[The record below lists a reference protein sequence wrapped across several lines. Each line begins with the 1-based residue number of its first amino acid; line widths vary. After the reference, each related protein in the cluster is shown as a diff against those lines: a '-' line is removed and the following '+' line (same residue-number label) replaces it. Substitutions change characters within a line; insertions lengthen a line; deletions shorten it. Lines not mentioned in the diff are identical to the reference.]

1 MLGTMA
7 AEDIAAAT
15 AAAAAAVA
23 AAAAAAGVDLVT
35 VGTSPRGEPIIL
47 ILAPLGKKETFLV
60 NNKKGFQFYL
70 QIITSKPCG
79 MEISDP
85 KKVQF
90 RNFRIRKC
98 CLFKKSNKQGNIKLD
113 L

>member
-60 NNKKGFQFYL
+60 NNKKGLQLYL
-70 QIITSKPCG
+70 QK
-79 MEISDP
+79 
-85 KKVQF
+85 
-90 RNFRIRKC
+90 
-98 CLFKKSNKQGNIKLD
+98 FKLLHQNLTVWVHQKFWLGQK
-113 L
+113 